1 MKFVIVS
8 LILFVCQLAFPAQK
22 DELEAL
28 LDQPYCQVRIVDSK
42 ARNLCDHE
50 LRKFN
55 EAQDKEKRDQSQVSF
70 DEEHDDI
77 EIE

>member
-8 LILFVCQLAFPAQK
+8 LILFVCQLAFPAQR

-28 LDQPYCQVRIVDSK
+28 LDQPYCQVRIVDGK

-50 LRKFN
+50 LREFN
-55 EAQDKEKRDQSQVSF
+55 EVQDKEKKARSQISF
-70 DEEHDDI
+70 DEENDDI